1 MNQLIYPSY
10 EEEEPTGSLWAFQN
24 PVNETLFAESGSGQN
39 TTEGSAQN
47 QNPITES
54 YETESTDGL

>member
-10 EEEEPTGSLWAFQN
+10 EEEEPTSSLWAFQN
-24 PVNETLFAESGSGQN
+24 PVNGTLFPESGSGHN

-47 QNPITES
+47 QNPITKS
-54 YETESTDGL
+54 YGTEFTDA